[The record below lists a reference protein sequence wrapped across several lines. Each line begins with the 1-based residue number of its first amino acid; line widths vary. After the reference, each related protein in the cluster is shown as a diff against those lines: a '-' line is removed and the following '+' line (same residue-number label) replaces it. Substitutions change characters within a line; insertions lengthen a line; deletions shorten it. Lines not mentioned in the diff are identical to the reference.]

1 MGALLTLLVIVTVS
15 LIIVRVGSTALMM
28 TGLSW
33 DTASFQSYS
42 AFFGVGFTTREAEL
56 VVDHPIRRRIIR
68 DLILA
73 GNVGLTSVLA
83 TLVVTFVQIQGVGAM
98 LRTAGWIIGGLIL
111 FVLLAN
117 LPIVKRIVDWTIR
130 FTLKRAGVVR
140 ALDYELLLR
149 VDSGYCISEVEI
161 LKTCCLANQ
170 PLKMSRPADRGVIVL
185 GINRK
190 SGEFIGAPGP
200 NDRIGIGDVIT
211 VYGLD
216 EDIRRIA
223 C

>member
-15 LIIVRVGSTALMM
+15 LIIVRVGATALMM

-33 DTASFQSYS
+33 DTANFQSYS

-83 TLVVTFVQIQGVGAM
+83 TVVVTFVQINSMGAM
-98 LRTAGWIIGGLIL
+98 LRTGGWIVGGLVV
-111 FVLLAN
+111 FLLIVN
-117 LPIVKRIVDWTIR
+117 LPIVKRLLDVLIR
-130 FTLKRAGVVR
+130 FTLHRAGVVH

-149 VDSGYCISEVEI
+149 VESGYCISEVEI
-161 LKTCCLANQ
+161 LEDCMLANR
-170 PLKMSRPADRGVIVL
+170 PLKNSRPADHGIIVL
-185 GINRK
+185 GITRK
-190 SGEFIGAPGP
+190 GGDFIGAPGP
-200 NDRIGIGDVIT
+200 DDAIRLGDVVT
-211 VYGLD
+211 VYGRD
-216 EDIRRIA
+216 DDIKKVA

>member
-1 MGALLTLLVIVTVS
+1 MGALLTLLIIVTVS
-15 LIIVRVGSTALMM
+15 LIIVRVGATALMM

-83 TLVVTFVQIQGVGAM
+83 TVVVTFVQIQSFQAM
-98 LRTAGWIIGGLIL
+98 LKTAAWIIGGLVI
-111 FVLLAN
+111 FVALVN
-117 LPIVKRIVDWTIR
+117 LPIVKRIVDWSIR
-130 FTLKRAGVVR
+130 FTLRRAGVVR

-149 VDSGYCISEVEI
+149 VESGYCISEVEI
-161 LKTCCLANQ
+161 LDDCILANR
-170 PLKMSRPADRGVIVL
+170 PLKGSRPADLGVIVL
-185 GINRK
+185 GINRTD
-190 SGEFIGAPGP
+190 GEFIGAPGP
-200 NDRIGIGDVIT
+200 DDMIMIGDVIT

-216 EDIRRIA
+216 EDIKKIV

>member
-15 LIIVRVGSTALMM
+15 LIIVRVGATALMM

-33 DTASFQSYS
+33 DTANFQSYS

-83 TLVVTFVQIQGVGAM
+83 TVVVTFVQINSMGAM
-98 LRTAGWIIGGLIL
+98 LRTAGWIVGGLVVFL
-111 FVLLAN
+111 VVVN
-117 LPIVKRIVDWTIR
+117 LPFVKRLLDVLIR
-130 FTLKRAGVVR
+130 FSLHRAGVVH

-149 VDSGYCISEVEI
+149 VESGYCISEVEI
-161 LKTCCLANQ
+161 LDDSLLANR
-170 PLKMSRPADRGVIVL
+170 PLKNSRPADHGIIVL
-185 GINRK
+185 GITR
-190 SGEFIGAPGP
+190 SGGEFVGAPGP
-200 NDRIGIGDVIT
+200 EDTIEAGDVVTI
-211 VYGLD
+211 YGRD
-216 EDIRRIA
+216 EDIRKVA

>member
-15 LIIVRVGSTALMM
+15 LIIVRVGATALMM

-33 DTASFQSYS
+33 DTANFQSYS

-83 TLVVTFVQIQGVGAM
+83 TVVVTFVQINSMGAM
-98 LRTAGWIIGGLIL
+98 LRTGGWIVGGLVV
-111 FVLLAN
+111 FLLIVN
-117 LPIVKRIVDWTIR
+117 LPIVKRLLDVLIR
-130 FTLKRAGVVR
+130 FTLHRAGVVH

-149 VDSGYCISEVEI
+149 VESGYCISEVEI
-161 LKTCCLANQ
+161 LEDCMLANR
-170 PLKMSRPADRGVIVL
+170 PLKNSRPADHGIIVL
-185 GINRK
+185 GITRK
-190 SGEFIGAPGP
+190 GGDFIGAPGP
-200 NDRIGIGDVIT
+200 DDAIRVGDVVT
-211 VYGLD
+211 VYGRD
-216 EDIRRIA
+216 DDIKKVA